1 MYAPN
6 SNACPGLSISMADS
20 TVIIEVVL
28 ALASLFS
35 CRNHN
40 ANCVSL
46 HLGVVVEDSH
56 ILVPLADFNLSSLPD
71 RGSSYPVFVD
81 CLTFFECSV
90 LWDYT

>member
-46 HLGVVVEDSH
+46 RFGVGVEDSH
-56 ILVPLADFNLSSLPD
+56 ILTQLADFNLSSLPY

-81 CLTFFECSV
+81 
-90 LWDYT
+90 